1 MTDTTF
7 GGEVWTDEDG
17 DAVVLLPPYLRGR
30 ELEYVYVLR
39 TAAGEPVAAS
49 LLGDRLTIRSEAPHT
64 KVEWSLTPHLPWQRP
79 SPLNERS
86 RP

>member
-1 MTDTTF
+1 MSDTTF

-39 TAAGEPVAAS
+39 TAAGESVAAS
-49 LLGDRLTIRSEAPHT
+49 LAGDRLTIKSEAPHT
-64 KVEWSLTPHLPWQRP
+64 KVQWGLTPRLPWQRP
-79 SPLNERS
+79 TPPNETSRS
-86 RP
+86 